1 LAMGQGVAGRPTV
14 NGGLSFVYLV
24 DRSKRPHQRE
34 VMEMMRK
41 GAGKDKGHQGKRGV
55 CGHCGSGGR

>member
-1 LAMGQGVAGRPTV
+1 MGQGGVAGRPTV
-14 NGGLSFVYLV
+14 NGGLAFVYLV

-34 VMEMMRK
+34 VMEMMRR
-41 GAGKDKGHQGKRGV
+41 GLGKIKDIRVSVGV